1 MMKARI
7 NERQEHMLPIFIVEA
22 YAEGEEAPSVV

>member
-1 MMKARI
+1 MIKAQI
-7 NERQEHMLPIFIVEA
+7 DERQEHLLPIFIVEA